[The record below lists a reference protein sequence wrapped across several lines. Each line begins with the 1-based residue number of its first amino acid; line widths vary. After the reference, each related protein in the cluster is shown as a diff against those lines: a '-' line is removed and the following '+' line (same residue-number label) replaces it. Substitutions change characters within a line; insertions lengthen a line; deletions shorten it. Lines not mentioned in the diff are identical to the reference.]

1 MSVSKAHSRAS
12 TKWNGSR
19 DNIMIRPT
27 KDEGA
32 CIRAAAEA
40 VGQSLQEYILQAVR
54 SRMASEDTPGGGF
67 GILSP
72 STDTE

>member
-1 MSVSKAHSRAS
+1 
-12 TKWNGSR
+12 
-19 DNIMIRPT
+19 MIRPT

-54 SRMASEDTPGGGF
+54 SRMASEGTPGGGF

-72 STDTE
+72 STDAE